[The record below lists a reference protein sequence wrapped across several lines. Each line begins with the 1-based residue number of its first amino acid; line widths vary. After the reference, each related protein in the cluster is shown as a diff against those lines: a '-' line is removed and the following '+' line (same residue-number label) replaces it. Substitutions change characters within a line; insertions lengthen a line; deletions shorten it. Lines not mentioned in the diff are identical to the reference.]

1 MLSKFFGNTAAG
13 LKKENATFKVLL
25 YAMVVIN
32 GLLTVVAL
40 HKESIQTITPPTLVE
55 QAWVDENVASDTY
68 TEAWAMYVALVLGN
82 VTPGTAQMI
91 QKIMDPLLSADIYQD
106 FVNLLQKQ
114 VGEIRRDRVTL
125 KFEPRKITREPGKP
139 SLFYVT
145 GRSTMEGPTG
155 KKEREDRTYVVEI
168 RIKRYKPI
176 IEFIETY
183 KGGPRT
189 EVVQS
194 RLDRAQENKE
204 RRRQERDRERAQ

>member
-1 MLSKFFGNTAAG
+1 MLSKLFGNTAAS

-25 YAMVVIN
+25 YAMVITN
-32 GLLTVVAL
+32 FLLTIVAL
-40 HKESIQTITPPTLVE
+40 NKESIQTITPPTLVE
-55 QAWVDENVASDTY
+55 QAWVDENSASDSY

-82 VTPGTAQMI
+82 VTPGTADMI
-91 QKIMDPLLSADIYQD
+91 QKIMDPLLSPDIYQD

-114 VGEIRRDRVTL
+114 VGEIRRDRVIL
-125 KFEPRKITREPGKP
+125 KFEARKITKEPGKP
-139 SLFYVT
+139 NLFYVS

-176 IEFIETY
+176 IEFVDTY

-189 EVVQS
+189 ETVQS
-194 RLDRAQENKE
+194 RLDRAEENKD
-204 RRRQERDRERAQ
+204 RRRQERERERAQ